1 MNTVSEKTREYL
13 NKKLLECQG
22 KLTKLKRKRRII
34 KTCYIITVLLSIG
47 LSSAVSVMATITVPI
62 IIVPIL
68 SAFSAILTAIS
79 ARFNFHDKKAQIK
92 GLIEKLDKIK
102 AKLEYVISCN
112 GDLTQAEYEQIL
124 KDFTV

>member
-1 MNTVSEKTREYL
+1 
-13 NKKLLECQG
+13 
-22 KLTKLKRKRRII
+22 
-34 KTCYIITVLLSIG
+34 LLSIG

>member
-112 GDLTQAEYEQIL
+112 GNLTQAEYEQIL